1 MDKLLLLVKLFTL
14 CVQAVKAGK
23 GELARQ
29 RLIKELKDKNDEE
42 TAAELK
48 RVLDDE

>member
-1 MDKLLLLVKLFTL
+1 MNKLLLLVKLFTL

-42 TAAELK
+42 TTLELK
-48 RVLDDE
+48 RVIDDE